1 MKNNPSIVF
10 WASMSVIRNLILLGS
25 KNETEIAAVCKA
37 GKIDPIDLNNLD
49 ARVPLENKIAILQK
63 LLELTEDKDLGLH
76 LGEKAAPP
84 MLGQAGHLQ
93 QSSKDVLTAFKKTF
107 HFSRT
112 FSTVYDSRIE
122 EKDSDCWLFYE
133 PVIAWVEASPVN
145 ARHGVN
151 IPFAAT
157 MNFIRLLSGRTVYPT
172 KVFYRGYKEKD
183 TTEHERIFGCVPTF
197 NQDANCMVF
206 RSKDLEVPILGYN
219 PQLSAVI
226 EKLLQERIREFEDG
240 VRFTTKVREA
250 IATNY
255 QFDFPQLE
263 NVALALNITPRTLQ
277 RRLQDENT
285 TYRELTDSIRY
296 ELASTLLKYKDL
308 TISEIGYK
316 LGYADLKGFR
326 KAFKQWSGVS
336 PLDYRSAID

>member
-1 MKNNPSIVF
+1 MKSNPSVVF

-25 KNETEIAAVCKA
+25 KNESEISEVCKVGNIA
-37 GKIDPIDLNNLD
+37 PDDLNNLD
-49 ARVPLENKIAILQK
+49 NKVPLESKIAILQK
-63 LLELTEDKDLGLH
+63 LLELTGDKNLGLH

-93 QSSKDVLTAFKKTF
+93 QSSKDVLTAFNKTF

-112 FSTVYDSRIE
+112 FTTVYDSRIE
-122 EKDSDCWLFYE
+122 QKKSDSWLYYE
-133 PVIAWVEASPVN
+133 PVKAWCEASPGT

-157 MNFIRLLSGRTVYPT
+157 MNFIRLLSGRTVCPV
-172 KVFYRGYKEKD
+172 KVMYRGEREKD
-183 TTEHERIFGCVPTF
+183 TSEHERIFGCKPSF
-197 NQDANCMVF
+197 NQNENCMVF
-206 RSKDLEVPILGYN
+206 KTKDLEIPILGYN
-219 PQLSAVI
+219 PQLSVMI
-226 EKLLQERIREFEDG
+226 EKMLQERVRESQDG

-250 IATNY
+250 ISSNY

-263 NVALALNITPRTLQ
+263 NIALTLNITPRTLQ

-285 TYRELTDSIRY
+285 TYRELSDSIRY
-296 ELASTLLKYKDL
+296 ELASTLLKYKEL

-316 LGYADLKGFR
+316 LGYADLKAFR

-336 PLDYRSAID
+336 PLDYRLAR